1 MEASIQNDVTKQVKA
16 APILISLLLGA
27 FIGMFSETALNIA
40 LPELMKQLQVG
51 PTTIQWLTTGYMLV
65 LGILGPVSGLL
76 LQWFT
81 TRQLFIAALSFSTLG
96 SIIAGL
102 APNFEV
108 LLVARFFQAA
118 GLALLLPLMMNAILI
133 LFPAE
138 RRGAAMGLMGLVLT
152 LAPASGPTVAG
163 LIIEKLSWH
172 WIFWISGTV
181 LLISL
186 IFGMIFLK
194 NISVITRP
202 KIDILSLL
210 LSTIGFGSLLF
221 GFSKAGENGWSS
233 MLVISFIIVGVLA
246 LILFTWRQLSIES
259 PIMNLRTFRFPMFS
273 LSVVLFI
280 VVMMLLLSSM
290 LLLPMLLQNGL
301 GKNTLQAGLL
311 LLPGTLISGI
321 MGPFMGK
328 MFDKYGPRRLIIPG
342 LILIGAVMFLF
353 STITVNTS
361 TVFIVA
367 LHCTFL
373 LALSMVMMPAQTN
386 GMNQLPAELYPHG
399 TAIMST
405 LQQVAGAIGSALAMT
420 MLATGQ
426 LNYLRDKGFDVSNGL
441 NLTQVDPGMLAHLP
455 SSFVFGIKGAFIFAG
470 VMSII
475 ALFISLFM
483 KRVKSSEQTT
493 GLDQP
498 KSGAAPHL

>member
-1 MEASIQNDVTKQVKA
+1 M
-16 APILISLLLGA
+16 
-27 FIGMFSETALNIA
+27 
-40 LPELMKQLQVG
+40 
-51 PTTIQWLTTGYMLV
+51 
-65 LGILGPVSGLL
+65 
-76 LQWFT
+76 
-81 TRQLFIAALSFSTLG
+81 
-96 SIIAGL
+96 
-102 APNFEV
+102 
-108 LLVARFFQAA
+108 
-118 GLALLLPLMMNAILI
+118 
-133 LFPAE
+133 
-138 RRGAAMGLMGLVLT
+138 
-152 LAPASGPTVAG
+152 
-163 LIIEKLSWH
+163 
-172 WIFWISGTV
+172 
-181 LLISL
+181 
-186 IFGMIFLK
+186 K

-202 KIDILSLL
+202 PIDILSLL

-221 GFSKAGENGWSS
+221 GFSKAGESGWSS
-233 MLVISFIIVGVLA
+233 MLVISFIIIGVAA
-246 LILFTWRQLSIES
+246 LFLFTWRQLSIES

-311 LLPGTLISGI
+311 LLPGTLLSGI
-321 MGPFMGK
+321 MGPLMGK

-426 LNYLRDKGFDVSNGL
+426 LNYLRDQGFDMSNGL
-441 NLTQVDPGMLAHLP
+441 NLAQADSAILAHLP

-483 KRVKSSEQTT
+483 KRVKPSEQEAR
-493 GLDQP
+493 LNQP
-498 KSGAAPHL
+498 ESGTVLH

>member
-1 MEASIQNDVTKQVKA
+1 MEASIQTNLTKQVKA

-81 TRQLFIAALSFSTLG
+81 TRQLFIASLSFSTLG
-96 SIIAGL
+96 SLIAGL

-108 LLVARFFQAA
+108 LLVARFIQAA
-118 GLALLLPLMMNAILI
+118 GLALLLPLMLNAILI
-133 LFPAE
+133 LFPPE

-172 WIFWISGTV
+172 WIFWISSTV
-181 LLISL
+181 LFISL
-186 IFGMIFLK
+186 IIGSIFLK

-221 GFSKAGENGWSS
+221 GFSKAGESGWRDG
-233 MLVISFIIVGVLA
+233 LVLSFILIGVLA
-246 LILFTWRQLSIES
+246 LIIFTWRQFSVGS
-259 PIMNLRTFRFPMFS
+259 PLMNLRTFRFPMFS

-321 MGPFMGK
+321 AGPFMGK
-328 MFDKYGPRRLIIPG
+328 LFDKYGPRKLIIPG

-353 STITVNTS
+353 SAITIDTS
-361 TVFIVA
+361 TAFIVA
-367 LHCTFL
+367 LHCTLL
-373 LALSMVMMPAQTN
+373 LALSMAMMPAQTN

-426 LNYLRDKGFDVSNGL
+426 SNYLRDKGFDMSNGL
-441 NLTQVDPGMLAHLP
+441 NMAQIDPAMLEHLP
-455 SSFVFGIKGAFIFAG
+455 SSFVFGVKGAFVFAG
-470 VMSII
+470 CMAIV
-475 ALFISLFM
+475 ALVISFFM
-483 KRVKSSEQTT
+483 KRVKSS
-493 GLDQP
+493 
-498 KSGAAPHL
+498 

>member
-1 MEASIQNDVTKQVKA
+1 MEASIQTDVTKQVKA

-138 RRGAAMGLMGLVLT
+138 KRGAAMGLMGLVLT

-181 LLISL
+181 LFISL
-186 IFGMIFLK
+186 IFGIIFLK

-221 GFSKAGENGWSS
+221 GFSKAGESGWSS
-233 MLVISFIIVGVLA
+233 MLVISFIIVGVAA

-321 MGPFMGK
+321 MGPLMGK

-353 STITVNTS
+353 STITVNTP

-367 LHCTFL
+367 LHCTLL

-386 GMNQLPAELYPHG
+386 GMNQLPAEFYPHG

-426 LNYLRDKGFDVSNGL
+426 VNYLRDQGFDMSNGL
-441 NLTQVDPGMLAHLP
+441 NLAQLDSAMLAHLP

-483 KRVKSSEQTT
+483 KRVKPNEQEA
-493 GLDQP
+493 GLNQP
-498 KSGAAPHL
+498 ESGTVLH

>member
-1 MEASIQNDVTKQVKA
+1 MEASIQTDVTKQVKA
-16 APILISLLLGA
+16 MPILISILLGA

-40 LPELMKQLQVG
+40 LPELMKQLEVG

-81 TRQLFIAALSFSTLG
+81 TRQLFIASLSFSTIG
-96 SIIAGL
+96 SLIAGL

-118 GLALLLPLMMNAILI
+118 GLALLLPLMLNAILI
-133 LFPAE
+133 LFPPE

-152 LAPASGPTVAG
+152 FAPASGPTVAG

-172 WIFWISGTV
+172 WIFWISSAV
-181 LLISL
+181 LFISL
-186 IFGMIFLK
+186 IVGIIFLK

-202 KIDILSLL
+202 KIDILSIM

-221 GFSKAGENGWSS
+221 GFSKAGESGWSS
-233 MLVISFIIVGVLA
+233 VIVMTYLGIGVAA
-246 LILFTWRQLSIES
+246 LLLFTWRQLSVAS
-259 PIMNLRTFRFPMFS
+259 PLMNLRTFRYPMFS

-321 MGPFMGK
+321 AGPFMGK
-328 MFDKYGPRRLIIPG
+328 LFDKYGPRRLIIPG
-342 LILIGAVMFLF
+342 LILIGTVMFLF
-353 STITVNTS
+353 STITVNT
-361 TVFIVA
+361 TTTFIVG
-367 LHCTFL
+367 LHCTLL

-426 LNYLRDKGFDVSNGL
+426 ISYLREKGFDMSNGL
-441 NLTQVDPGMLAHLP
+441 NLAQPDPAIIEYLP
-455 SSFVFGIKGAFIFAG
+455 ASFVSGITGAFIFAG
-470 VMSII
+470 IMSII
-475 ALFISLFM
+475 ALFISFFM
-483 KRVKSSEQTT
+483 KRVKASKQ
-493 GLDQP
+493 G
-498 KSGAAPHL
+498 

>member
-1 MEASIQNDVTKQVKA
+1 MEASIQTDVTKQVKA
-16 APILISLLLGA
+16 MPILISILLGA

-40 LPELMKQLQVG
+40 LPELMKQLEVG

-81 TRQLFIAALSFSTLG
+81 TRQLFIASLSFSTIG
-96 SIIAGL
+96 SLIAGL

-118 GLALLLPLMMNAILI
+118 GLALLLPLMLNAILI

-152 LAPASGPTVAG
+152 FAPASGPTVAG

-172 WIFWISGTV
+172 WIFWISSAV
-181 LLISL
+181 LFISL
-186 IFGMIFLK
+186 IVGIIFLK

-202 KIDILSLL
+202 KIDILSIF
-210 LSTIGFGSLLF
+210 LSTVGFGSVLF
-221 GFSKAGENGWSS
+221 GFSKAGESGWSS
-233 MLVISFIIVGVLA
+233 GLVLSYLIVGVVA
-246 LILFTWRQLSIES
+246 LILFTWRQFSIES
-259 PIMNLRTFRFPMFS
+259 PLMNLRTFRYPMFS

-321 MGPFMGK
+321 AGPFMGK
-328 MFDKYGPRRLIIPG
+328 LFDKYGPRRLIIPG
-342 LILIGAVMFLF
+342 LVLIGTVMFLF
-353 STITVNTS
+353 STITVNT
-361 TVFIVA
+361 TTIFIVG

-426 LNYLRDKGFDVSNGL
+426 VSYLRDKGFDMSNGI
-441 NLTQVDPGMLAHLP
+441 NLVKPDPAIIEHLP
-455 SSFVFGIKGAFIFAG
+455 SSFVSGITGAFIFAG
-470 VMSII
+470 IMSII
-475 ALFISLFM
+475 ALFISFFM
-483 KRVKSSEQTT
+483 KRVRASK
-493 GLDQP
+493 
-498 KSGAAPHL
+498 

>member
-1 MEASIQNDVTKQVKA
+1 MEASIQTDVTKQVKA
-16 APILISLLLGA
+16 APILISLLLGC

-81 TRQLFIAALSFSTLG
+81 TRQLFIASLSFSTLG
-96 SIIAGL
+96 SLIAGL

-108 LLVARFFQAA
+108 LLAARFFQAA
-118 GLALLLPLMMNAILI
+118 GLALLLPLMLNAILI
-133 LFPAE
+133 LFPPE

-152 LAPASGPTVAG
+152 FAPASGPTIAG

-172 WIFWISGTV
+172 WIFWISSSV
-181 LLISL
+181 LLIAL
-186 IFGMIFLK
+186 ITGIIFLK

-202 KIDILSLL
+202 KIDILSLV

-221 GFSKAGENGWSS
+221 GFSKAGESGWGS
-233 MLVISFIIVGVLA
+233 MLVISFLMIGVLA
-246 LILFTWRQLSIES
+246 LILFTWRQFSVAS
-259 PIMNLRTFRFPMFS
+259 PLMNLRTFRYPMFS

-290 LLLPMLLQNGL
+290 LLLPILLQNGL
-301 GKNTLQAGLL
+301 GKSALQAGLL

-321 MGPFMGK
+321 MAPFMGK
-328 MFDKYGPRRLIIPG
+328 IFDKYGPRRLIIPG
-342 LILIGAVMFLF
+342 LILIGVTMFFF
-353 STITVNTS
+353 STITVDSS
-361 TVFIVA
+361 TMFIVA
-367 LHCTFL
+367 LHCLFL
-373 LALSMVMMPAQTN
+373 LALSMVMMPGQTN
-386 GMNQLPAELYPHG
+386 GMNQLPAEYYPHG

-420 MLATGQ
+420 MLAAGQ
-426 LNYLRDKGFDVSNGL
+426 SSYLQDKGFDMSNGI
-441 NLTQVDPGMLAHLP
+441 NLAQPDPAIFVHLP
-455 SSFVFGIKGAFIFAG
+455 SSFVFGIKDAFIFAG
-470 VMSII
+470 FMTIL
-475 ALFISLFM
+475 ALVISLFM
-483 KRVKSSEQTT
+483 KHVKTSEQKT
-493 GLDQP
+493 G
-498 KSGAAPHL
+498 

>member
-1 MEASIQNDVTKQVKA
+1 MEASIQTNATKQQVKA
-16 APILISLLLGA
+16 APILFSLLLGA

-81 TRQLFIAALSFSTLG
+81 TRQLFIASLSFSTLG
-96 SIIAGL
+96 SLIAGL

-108 LLVARFFQAA
+108 LLAARFFQAA
-118 GLALLLPLMMNAILI
+118 GLALLLPLMLNAILI
-133 LFPAE
+133 LFPPE
-138 RRGAAMGLMGLVLT
+138 KRGAAMGLMGLVLT
-152 LAPASGPTVAG
+152 FAPASGPTIAG

-172 WIFWISGTV
+172 WIFWISSTV
-181 LLISL
+181 LLIAL
-186 IFGMIFLK
+186 ITGIIFLK
-194 NISVITRP
+194 NISFITRP
-202 KIDILSLL
+202 KIDLLSLL

-221 GFSKAGENGWSS
+221 GFSKAGELGWSDV
-233 MLVISFIIVGVLA
+233 LVLSCVTIGVFALA
-246 LILFTWRQLSIES
+246 LFTWRQFRIAS
-259 PIMNLRTFRFPMFS
+259 PLMNLRTFRYPMFS
-273 LSVVLFI
+273 LSVVLFT

-301 GKNTLQAGLL
+301 GKNVLQAGLL

-321 MGPFMGK
+321 AGPFMGK
-328 MFDKYGPRRLIIPG
+328 LFDKYGPRKLIIPG
-342 LILIGAVMFLF
+342 LILIGVIMFIF

-361 TVFIVA
+361 TIFIIA
-367 LHCTFL
+367 LHCVFL

-426 LNYLRDKGFDVSNGL
+426 SSYLRDKGFDMSNGL
-441 NLTQVDPGMLAHLP
+441 DFAQVDPAMIEHLP
-455 SSFVFGIKGAFIFAG
+455 SSFVSGITGAFIFAG

-475 ALFISLFM
+475 ALFISFFM
-483 KRVKSSEQTT
+483 KRVKPGEQ
-493 GLDQP
+493 
-498 KSGAAPHL
+498 